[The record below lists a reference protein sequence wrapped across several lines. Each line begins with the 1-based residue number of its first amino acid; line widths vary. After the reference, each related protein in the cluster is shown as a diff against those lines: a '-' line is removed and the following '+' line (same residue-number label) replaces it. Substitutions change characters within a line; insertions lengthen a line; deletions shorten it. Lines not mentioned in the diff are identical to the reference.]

1 MPPLMPGY
9 AYADTPHKLTVQH
22 SGYLYGC
29 HSERLADP
37 SPRGKPT
44 AYTAHP
50 WSANAGR
57 LVVTEWLKLPCGHDN
72 RANDPACHGCANRGT
87 AAGEVMAKTA

>member
-9 AYADTPHKLTVQH
+9 TFADTPHELTVQRP
-22 SGYLYGC
+22 GYRYGC

-37 SPRGKPT
+37 SPRGKTT

-72 RANDPACHGCANRGT
+72 RANDAACQGCANRGPV
-87 AAGEVMAKTA
+87 AGEVIAKTA